1 MPKKIHCTVVKSIL
15 LGWAG
20 DLSIDETPDVKR
32 HHNHNPRPGFGH
44 SAVRKPIDP
53 GALELGHH
61 VRPGGILDYYA

>member
-1 MPKKIHCTVVKSIL
+1 VPKKIHCTVVKSIL

-20 DLSIDETPDVKR
+20 DLPINEMRDAK
-32 HHNHNPRPGFGH
+32 HHHNPRPGLGH

-53 GALELGHH
+53 GALELGHL